1 MQPVHAVLEQLAV
14 NNKVISVQQINYNG
28 EITKHGV
35 EYKFVTMYKKKVLLP
50 FRLNLLVKNFNAD
63 VVIVH
68 GTVFPLQTILL
79 RLLIGINV
87 SIIIQ
92 HHAELPFK
100 GIKKVVQK
108 MASLFVNAYFFP
120 AKATGIIWQDKGNI
134 IPTKPIF
141 NIHEGTSIMQQ
152 IGTNTSLTNRINGYP
167 TYVWVGRLD
176 ANKHPLLTIKAFM
189 KFLHIQPSAILYM
202 IFYRND
208 TLEEIKNY
216 LKQEDSKNKIILV
229 GKVARHNMLNW
240 YNNANFY
247 ISSSFK
253 EGTSFTLSEAMS
265 CGCVPIVTSL
275 PSHVDMLG
283 NNCGLLYQ
291 AGNEAELYNALIAS
305 TKLCIKTES
314 LKTQQ
319 QYKQHLSPFAIANN
333 IEFAIASLK

>member
-1 MQPVHAVLEQLAV
+1 
-14 NNKVISVQQINYNG
+14 
-28 EITKHGV
+28 
-35 EYKFVTMYKKKVLLP
+35 
-50 FRLNLLVKNFNAD
+50 
-63 VVIVH
+63 
-68 GTVFPLQTILL
+68 L
-79 RLLIGINV
+79 RLLIGIKK

-108 MASLFVNAYFFP
+108 MASFFVNAYFFP

-152 IGTNTSLTNRINGYP
+152 IDGINSSLTNKINGYP

-176 ANKHPLLTIKAFM
+176 ANKHPLLTIKAFI

-208 TLEEIKNY
+208 ILEEIKNY

-229 GKVARHNMLNW
+229 GKVDRHNMPKW

-275 PSHVDMLG
+275 PTHVDMLG

-305 TKLCIKTES
+305 TKLCIKTEGF
-314 LKTQQ
+314 KTQL
-319 QYKQHLSPFAIANN
+319 QYNQYLSASAIANN
-333 IEFAIASLK
+333 IESAIAFLK